1 MGKVMT
7 VMKVFP
13 QEGAELEGLSERVR
27 KIEGCTSAKIE
38 DFVFGAKIIK
48 ASFICEDAAG
58 RDFEEEVKAVQG
70 VSEVQVDEV
79 GLL

>member
-13 QEGAELEGLSERVR
+13 LENADLDALLERV
-27 KIEGCTSAKIE
+27 KKVEGCTVAKIE
-38 DFVFGAKIIK
+38 EYVFGAKIIQ
-48 ASFICEDAAG
+48 ASFICDDAAG
-58 RDFEEEVKAVQG
+58 RDFEEELKKVEG

>member
-1 MGKVMT
+1 VSSKV
-7 VMKVFP
+7 
-13 QEGAELEGLSERVR
+13 EE
-27 KIEGCTSAKIE
+27 
-38 DFVFGAKIIK
+38 FVFGAKIVK